1 MFQPKRN
8 TCYFI
13 FVLKASKIKVVCGM
27 QLLQIFYISFYTFIG
42 IIVIFI
48 TVVEKLT
55 TRLITLNIDLS
66 PAILRQK
73 YYVISER
80 WHVCISNFLLSM
92 FQVFMEIEHKCKCV
106 RPKPINSV
114 VMFMHH
120 SQHTD
125 HTAYF
130 PTTDNLTFFKHLC

>member
-1 MFQPKRN
+1 MFVGCNYCR
-8 TCYFI
+8 YF
-13 FVLKASKIKVVCGM
+13 
-27 QLLQIFYISFYTFIG
+27 TFHFTG

-55 TRLITLNIDLS
+55 TRLITLSKDLS

-80 WHVCISNFLLSM
+80 RHVCISNFLLSM

-114 VMFMHH
+114 AAKHNVKKKSCRHYNVKL
-120 SQHTD
+120 SYVYAPQ
-125 HTAYF
+125 
-130 PTTDNLTFFKHLC
+130 PTYWPHCILPNHGQPDIFQTSLLD

>member
-8 TCYFI
+8 SCYFI

-27 QLLQIFYISFYTFIG
+27 QLLQIFYISFYRNYCHFYYGRWEI
-42 IIVIFI
+42 
-48 TVVEKLT
+48 T